1 MDKSLELLRKTVAC
15 KAVTSDIAAVNRVSD
30 LMREYL
36 EENGINVVVEEA
48 GGRRL
53 LYASRTPGKV
63 CDVLINAHMDVVP
76 LSLPEQGEMKEDG
89 NVVLGRGVH
98 DCQGNAIAVANAII
112 QYTGKTKLGAI
123 LSCDE
128 ETGGHTL
135 PIVLDRGYRPL
146 KMSIVVDG
154 GAYSIICAE
163 KGLLSI
169 NIKAKGKSGHSSTP
183 WECDNALDHLIDAY
197 VRLRNAWPKVTP
209 PDTWRDTMAA
219 TMISAAPAHNQIPGS
234 ATLCLNFRYVG
245 DDGRQRIMSMVE
257 KYMGGM
263 EYEFVDHRDYMM
275 ADPDNGCLKLLQ
287 KSIEEA
293 TNHEVVMSKMHGAT
307 DAVYFK
313 KYGVPV
319 GVIGTV
325 GGGAHMASE
334 WLDWTSVAEYTKAIV
349 LLAKKLEDQPCQ
361 A

>member
-30 LMREYL
+30 LMRQYL
-36 EENGINVVVEEA
+36 EENGVNVTVEEA
-48 GGRRL
+48 GGRKL

-63 CDVLINAHMDVVP
+63 CDILLNAHLDVVP
-76 LSLPEQGEMKEDG
+76 LSTPDQGEL
-89 NVVLGRGVH
+89 VVKGDEVFGRGVH

-135 PIVLDRGYRPL
+135 PLVLARGYRPL

-183 WECDNALDHLIDAY
+183 WDCDNALDHLIDSY
-197 VRLRNAWPKVTP
+197 IQLRNVWPKVQP

-219 TMISAAPAHNQIPGS
+219 TMISAAPAHNQIPGT

-245 DDGRQRIMSMVE
+245 DDGKQRIMAMVE
-257 KYMGGM
+257 KYFKGM
-263 EYEFVDHRDYMM
+263 EYEILDHREYLQ
-275 ADPDNGCLKLLQ
+275 ADSGNECLHLLQ

-293 TNHEVVMSKMHGAT
+293 TGVEVEMRRMHGAT

-313 KYGVPV
+313 DYGKPV
-319 GVIGTV
+319 GVIGTA
-325 GGGAHMASE
+325 GGGAHMAEE
-334 WLDWTSVAEYTKAIV
+334 WLSWSSVAQYTNALV
-349 LLAKKLEDQPCQ
+349 LLARKMEG
-361 A
+361 